1 MQDYGNSGF
10 ILWNFLKKMEHKV
23 KSNTLQ
29 NMKTAK
35 TFVIATAAMLS
46 LPFFQSCDR
55 HDTPD
60 YSILYPNAIV
70 TVKPIDDKA
79 FYLQLDDKT
88 ALLPVGTGKL
98 PYGDKEVRAFVNF
111 TYTDM
116 PQDADKDKYEGAV
129 KINWLDSL
137 LTKQPKAD
145 MGAENDKL
153 YGKDPVEIMN
163 NWMTVVED
171 GYITLNFM
179 TVWGNRNT
187 SHEVNLLTGGN
198 PDDPYEVEFRHNAF
212 GDVNGQRG
220 NGIVAFSLKDLPD
233 TGGETVKLTLK
244 WMSFSGMKSTKFDYC
259 TRKDM

>member
-1 MQDYGNSGF
+1 M
-10 ILWNFLKKMEHKV
+10 
-23 KSNTLQ
+23 LQ

-55 HDTPD
+55 HGTPD

-111 TYTDM
+111 NYTDM

-145 MGAENDKL
+145 MGAE
-153 YGKDPVEIMN
+153 
-163 NWMTVVED
+163 MTSSTAR
-171 GYITLNFM
+171 TL
-179 TVWGNRNT
+179 
-187 SHEVNLLTGGN
+187 
-198 PDDPYEVEFRHNAF
+198 
-212 GDVNGQRG
+212 
-220 NGIVAFSLKDLPD
+220 LK
-233 TGGETVKLTLK
+233 
-244 WMSFSGMKSTKFDYC
+244 
-259 TRKDM
+259 